1 MRKDAPG
8 RAMPEVQGGGMG
20 NGRRAIPR
28 EAGKAVRLHTR
39 WRRHRLNTEWRG
51 KLEKRAKNPACH

>member
-28 EAGKAVRLHTR
+28 EAGKAVRLAPHTVAAPQAER
-39 WRRHRLNTEWRG
+39 
-51 KLEKRAKNPACH
+51 